1 MTWLYSLI
9 FAGLVIAA
17 DSGSTHT
24 YQTDSSANTSQIA
37 NQQSLDVEERFE
49 QTYPLT
55 PDGRVRLQNI
65 NGSIEVEAWDR
76 NEVHVLAIKVAE
88 TAEAL
93 KNIEIDIKAKSDS
106 ITIEANH
113 RGASNRSVSG
123 QSARSTQ
130 VRFYLKVPRNA
141 VLDEIGTVNGAIKL
155 SNMANAVRVSAVNGS
170 ITATDLSGSTTL
182 QTVNGGIAVG
192 FARLDANSKIS
203 LNTVSGRVSVTLPS
217 NSEATVKANTLSGR
231 IENGLGLRVNKR
243 LVGTDMHGKIGSGA
257 AQLRLNSISGAI
269 TINRTGGETNALP
282 TVDLSPEKDD
292 DDLENDLMSGLTGLP
307 GMNELDEKAKAKL
320 KTAMKEAQV
329 KSGEAFKKAQESAV
343 RGQRSAAE
351 ARKGEALTAWLARS
365 ADKETAA
372 MARLSG
378 ANWFSG
384 AKWFGGANW
393 FGAAPSLHR
402 QTGTFQIKGKPKVI
416 ITVTN
421 AFVSVRSWNR
431 DEVRYVVSET
441 SGVGEKPEAEIKE
454 DQSGDEINLTVKGD
468 KGGGSTLPSIRVD
481 VMVPRAS
488 DVRVISD
495 GPIRLDGV
503 SGNVD
508 LTGSEESIDVRDA
521 SGKLSVKNTDGRV
534 RVIGFSGD
542 MNSATRDGEIFLEG
556 DFRSLSST
564 AEDATVTIVLPEN
577 ANARLVSTTPIFT
590 GETSDKEDVTELSY
604 GSGGPT
610 YNFKFNDGRL
620 VVRSVSVFNSF

>member
-24 YQTDSSANTSQIA
+24 YQTDSADAPQIA

-76 NEVHVLAIKVAE
+76 NEVHVIAIKVAE

-123 QSARSTQ
+123 QSVRSTQ

-141 VLDEIGTVNGAIKL
+141 VLDEIGTVNGAIKV

-170 ITATDLSGSTTL
+170 ITASNLSGSTTL

-192 FARLDANSKIS
+192 FARLDPTSKIS

-217 NSEATVKANTLSGR
+217 NTEATVKANTLSGR

-269 TINRTGGETNALP
+269 TINRTGGETNTLP

-307 GMNELDEKAKAKL
+307 GMNGLDEKTMAKVT
-320 KTAMKEAQV
+320 TAMREAQV
-329 KSGEAFKKAQESAV
+329 KTAEAIKKAQESAV
-343 RGQRSAAE
+343 RAQVSAA
-351 ARKGEALTAWLARS
+351 ADKRKVELVAAQIARS
-365 ADKETAA
+365 ADIRTAA
-372 MARLSG
+372 LARLSG
-378 ANWFSG
+378 ANWFGS
-384 AKWFGGANW
+384 
-393 FGAAPSLHR
+393 APSLHR
-402 QTGTFQIKGKPKVI
+402 KTGTFKIKGKPKVV
-416 ITVTN
+416 ITVTD
-421 AFVSVRSWNR
+421 AFVSVRSWDR

-441 SGVGEKPEAEIKE
+441 SGFGEKPDAEIKE
-454 DQSGDEINLTVKGD
+454 EQSGDEIKLTVKGD
-468 KGGGSTLPSIRVD
+468 KNGSSTLPPIRVD

-503 SGNVD
+503 SGDVD
-508 LTGSEESIDVRDA
+508 LTGGEESIDVRDA
-521 SGKLSVKNTDGRV
+521 SGKLSVKNTDGRI

-542 MNSATRDGEIFLEG
+542 MNSATRDGEVFLEG

-590 GETSDKEDVTELSY
+590 GEAAGDEDALELSY

-610 YNFKFNDGRL
+610 YKFQFNVGRL
-620 VVRSVSVFNSF
+620 VVRSSSVNNR